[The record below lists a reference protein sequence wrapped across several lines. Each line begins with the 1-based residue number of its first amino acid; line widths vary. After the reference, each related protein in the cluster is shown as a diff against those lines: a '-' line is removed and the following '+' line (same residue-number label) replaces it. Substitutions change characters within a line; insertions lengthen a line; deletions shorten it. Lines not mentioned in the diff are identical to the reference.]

1 MDSLDTDDEESFVLW
16 QQQLQVKKAIYEAY
30 PEHIKRAIRELEVFY
45 YPMYNRKEPL
55 SKIKDIFIN
64 ARKMD
69 YPNKN
74 LDFDTN
80 ISDED
85 FKIAIEHWDIKSFTK
100 NNKIYFKCIISPS
113 AKKVLNTKPELFVF
127 IDETH
132 EYNNK
137 NYIDCEI
144 CYHMYD
150 KNKVCAKSSTKK
162 HMYREWCKSH
172 NLTISFYEWEKKYY
186 VM

>member
-1 MDSLDTDDEESFVLW
+1 MNSLDTDDEASFVLW
-16 QQQLQVKKAIYEAY
+16 QQQLEDKKAIYEAY
-30 PEHIKRAIRELEVFY
+30 PEHIKRAIRELEIFY

-64 ARKMD
+64 ARKLN
-69 YPNKN
+69 YSNKN
-74 LDFDTN
+74 LDFDTD

-85 FKIAIEHWDIKSFTK
+85 FKIAIEHWDIKSFSK

-113 AKKVLNTKPELFVF
+113 AKKVLNTNPELFVF

-137 NYIDCEI
+137 NLIDCEI
-144 CYHMYD
+144 CYYMYD
-150 KNKVCAKSSTKK
+150 KNGVCAKSSTKK

-172 NLTISFYEWEKKYY
+172 NLNISFYEWCKKIYA
-186 VM
+186 